1 MNDEQSINNQPM
13 SFSMED
19 AERSQA
25 LGPSRF
31 ARALK
36 QARFAR
42 GWTQAEL
49 ADQLSLPK
57 RALVSWETAERVPS
71 IGMVL
76 VLLDA
81 LRPEEGVSLQHD
93 LVTAYIADDLEHL
106 KNRNDQKAKT
116 EASFAHRLPRILKS
130 VLHSTTP
137 NRGHPTS
144 QEQKTHLAPQINQQ
158 DMSKTAPQ
166 GSVQQT
172 LEPLLALMAQFQQH
186 PELIMVVRD
195 FLQEIVPISISTPP
209 DESVQ

>member
-1 MNDEQSINNQPM
+1 MNNDQSLHTQSMP
-13 SFSMED
+13 FSMED
-19 AERSQA
+19 AKRPSI

-36 QARFAR
+36 QARFTR

-49 ADQLSLPK
+49 ANRLSLPK

-81 LRPEEGVSLQHD
+81 LRPEDEVPLEHD

-106 KNRNDQKAKT
+106 KNRNDQKAKP
-116 EASFAHRLPRILKS
+116 EAPFAHRLPRILDR

-137 NRGHPTS
+137 NREHPIF
-144 QEQKTHLAPQINQQ
+144 QEQETQMAPHIDQQ
-158 DMSKTAPQ
+158 DIPKTAPQ
-166 GSVQQT
+166 RSEQQT
-172 LEPLLALMAQFQQH
+172 LEPLLALIAQFQHH
-186 PELIMVVRD
+186 PELITVVRD
-195 FLQEIVPISISTPP
+195 FLREITPH
-209 DESVQ
+209 E